1 MSHSS
6 NENIEQF
13 FPVVRLLNCGWLYLI
28 SPWIEPNVNVISCG
42 TVHALIAL
50 TFESVDEAVL
60 SCGAVYYTVQGGP
73 NFRVTG

>member
-1 MSHSS
+1 MSWQCLTVQMKT
-6 NENIEQF
+6 IEQF
-13 FPVVRLLNCGWLYLI
+13 FPVVLI

-60 SCGAVYYTVQGGP
+60 SCDAVYYTVQSGP